1 MQNLQFMKIVKQSY
15 KEKLRMYLKCNK
27 KELAKMLIEAN
38 KQLKNVMEARPL
50 ISMFGDVK
58 DSNSADS
65 CATVCT
71 YSEDREKTRGTINN
85 WRQVFG
91 MDRLPDD
98 ELNLSKE
105 EYIQIYIES
114 VKDDEGFGPGPDGR
128 GFYPVSTIGYYRT
141 TIKGKKNYFIDA
153 DSGEQGG
160 LATNIPEEIRKILLS
175 FGLEERSNE

>member
-1 MQNLQFMKIVKQSY
+1 MQNLQFMQIVKQSY
-15 KEKLRMYLKCNK
+15 KEKLRMYLKCSK

-50 ISMFGDVK
+50 ISMTSD
-58 DSNSADS
+58 
-65 CATVCT
+65 
-71 YSEDREKTRGTINN
+71 TINN
-85 WRQVFG
+85 WRQVLG

-114 VKDDEGFGPGPDGR
+114 VKDDEGFGPGPGGR

-141 TIKGKKNYFIDA
+141 TSKGKKNYFIDA

-160 LATNIPEEIRKILLS
+160 LATNIPEEIRRILLS
-175 FGLEERSNE
+175 FGLEERSEERSDE